1 MREYIY
7 KMELS
12 SKKLLTRGFLLSLL
26 LFMSLGSIGVMQ
38 AQQLQTTA
46 LDPETGAP
54 VPGWDGG
61 EQQLHEFWQQRQQ
74 RFTDNAGQAAAPGL
88 QNNESIELA
97 SVIEGGTSR
106 SGYVEGDF
114 AYFGDGPVL
123 VIVDLSTPDTPQE
136 RGRISV
142 PGLVNDVKVQG
153 DFAYVAS
160 RAPGGFHII
169 DISDKDAPVE
179 VFSQTNRGAFAID
192 INETRAFVGNGTQ
205 GLTRFDITT
214 PEAAAELDFITTPG
228 SANGI
233 SVNDSGDL
241 LFVAL
246 GGPGA
251 GIYDVSA
258 DDETTLIDTIEL
270 GGFVNGA
277 DFVDDFLYLS
287 WADGYSVFD
296 VSDPE
301 NPEFAG
307 DYNDDDI
314 TIRESKVV
322 GDLAYISGSFGLRI
336 LDVSDPSAIT
346 LVSSLDTGSSLHA
359 HSDGNIALSADRFF
373 GLNIVDVQ
381 NPEEPALLDRIDV
394 LGFSFKVFVEDDI
407 LYIMDIA
414 GKLAMYD
421 IADPTAPQFLSRIET
436 FANANNLYAD
446 NGLVYVVDA
455 NNNGAITIVDATDP
469 ANPVIQEE
477 VFTGTQNFGIDIV
490 DDRVYLAAGFSGGLS
505 IFEQA
510 PEGGVELLGNV
521 STANNAYYVRRR
533 GDLGLVA
540 NFGGGLFIGD
550 VSDDENP
557 VALSSTVTGQLVQSL
572 DFRSEDD
579 GLVLLA
585 DGQNGLT
592 TVDITDPENP
602 EILGSQTVNNNAR
615 DVRVEGS
622 NVYAASEFQGI
633 RHYSS
638 EDLETFDEISFFD
651 AIDRVTG
658 LALTDELLIGA
669 GAEGNVYLFYVPG
682 QAPEP
687 EVAALQLIH
696 NVADPAAAL
705 VDVFLND
712 ELIAADVAYGSA
724 TAYLDVPAGESITL
738 DINAAGTEQT
748 LISETLEL
756 TDDLNYVATAVGVGS
771 PDDFAPNPDG
781 QDISASL
788 LLAEDTRQEAV
799 NPDEVDFFVTHT
811 ATDAPA
817 VDVRS
822 GELTL
827 LENAI
832 FGSASEYLSL
842 LADSYDLEL
851 YPSGTDDLL
860 AIYRADLSG
869 LAGESAV
876 ITARGFLDPS
886 SNQDGP
892 AFELVAVLASG
903 EVISLNDVTSTPASE
918 QPREFALEQNYPNP
932 FNPSTSIRF
941 SLPEAGEVNLSVYN
955 VQGQRVATL
964 TDGLRSA
971 GTHQISFDAGNLASG
986 VYLYRLQTESTTLTR
1001 KMMLVK

>member
-1 MREYIY
+1 M
-7 KMELS
+7 
-12 SKKLLTRGFLLSLL
+12 
-26 LFMSLGSIGVMQ
+26 V
-38 AQQLQTTA
+38 
-46 LDPETGAP
+46 
-54 VPGWDGG
+54 
-61 EQQLHEFWQQRQQ
+61 
-74 RFTDNAGQAAAPGL
+74 
-88 QNNESIELA
+88 
-97 SVIEGGTSR
+97 
-106 SGYVEGDF
+106 
-114 AYFGDGPVL
+114 
-123 VIVDLSTPDTPQE
+123 
-136 RGRISV
+136 GRL
-142 PGLVNDVKVQG
+142 P
-153 DFAYVAS
+153 
-160 RAPGGFHII
+160 
-169 DISDKDAPVE
+169 
-179 VFSQTNRGAFAID
+179 
-192 INETRAFVGNGTQ
+192 
-205 GLTRFDITT
+205 
-214 PEAAAELDFITTPG
+214 
-228 SANGI
+228 
-233 SVNDSGDL
+233 
-241 LFVAL
+241 
-246 GGPGA
+246 
-251 GIYDVSA
+251 
-258 DDETTLIDTIEL
+258 
-270 GGFVNGA
+270 
-277 DFVDDFLYLS
+277 
-287 WADGYSVFD
+287 
-296 VSDPE
+296 
-301 NPEFAG
+301 
-307 DYNDDDI
+307 
-314 TIRESKVV
+314 
-322 GDLAYISGSFGLRI
+322 
-336 LDVSDPSAIT
+336 

-381 NPEEPALLDRIDV
+381 NPEEPVLLDRIDI
-394 LGFSFKVFVEDDI
+394 LGFSFKVFVEDEI

-414 GKLAMYD
+414 GKLTMYD
-421 IADPTAPQFLSRIET
+421 IADPTAPQLLSRIET
-436 FANANNLYAD
+436 LTNANNLYAD
-446 NGLVYVVDA
+446 DGLVYVVDA
-455 NNNGAITIVDATDP
+455 NSNGAITIVDATDP

-505 IFEQA
+505 VFEQE
-510 PEGGVELLGNV
+510 PDGGVDLLGNV

-540 NFGGGLFIGD
+540 NFGGGFFIGD

-557 VALSSTVTGQLVQSL
+557 VALSSAITGQLVQSL
-572 DFRSEDD
+572 DFRDEDD

-592 TVDITDPENP
+592 TVDIADPENP
-602 EILGSQTVNNNAR
+602 EILGSQSVENNGR
-615 DVRVEGS
+615 DVRVAG
-622 NVYAASEFQGI
+622 NDVYAASEFQGI

-638 EDLETFDEISFFD
+638 EDLVEFEELSFFD

-712 ELIAADVAYGSA
+712 ELIAADVAYGNA

-788 LLAEDTRQEAV
+788 LLVEDTRQEAV
-799 NPDEVDFFVTHT
+799 NPDEVDSFVMHT

-832 FGSASEYLSL
+832 FGNASEYLSL

-851 YPSGTDDLL
+851 YTSGTDDLL

-869 LAGESAV
+869 FAGESAV
-876 ITARGFLDPS
+876 ISARGFLDPT

-903 EVISLNDVTSTPASE
+903 EVISLSDVTSTPASE
-918 QPREFALEQNYPNP
+918 QPREFSLEQNYPNP

-971 GTHQISFDAGNLASG
+971 GTHQIRFDAGNLASG